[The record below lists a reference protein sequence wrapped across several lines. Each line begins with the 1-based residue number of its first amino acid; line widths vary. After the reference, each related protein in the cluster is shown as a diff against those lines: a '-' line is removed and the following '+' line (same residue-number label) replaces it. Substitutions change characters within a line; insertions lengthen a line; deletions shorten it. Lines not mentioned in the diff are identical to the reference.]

1 MNISS
6 NFEIVT
12 NNKLKQNFHSEKQRN
27 NNFNKCVSN
36 NKFYDNKENK
46 KENNNNNNFISSNLI
61 DVISIFNQVEK
72 FENLNQQLK
81 IKLNN

>member
-1 MNISS
+1 MI
-6 NFEIVT
+6 I
-12 NNKLKQNFHSEKQRN
+12 
-27 NNFNKCVSN
+27 
-36 NKFYDNKENK
+36 K
-46 KENNNNNNFISSNLI
+46 KIKKKIISSNLI